1 MVASDHMNLE
11 VGNEVCPETLDWT
24 EIDSDERGGERGR
37 FGFEACDCGASDA
50 EECLVPLRLE
60 AGRSGIVDE
69 ALDPATLGVGP
80 ATGAGATEKAPLGLD
95 RRCGAREDV
104 RVGSDRG
111 EFGPIRDARHRVE
124 HHETHL
130 HPSGVEKACHLERDR
145 RARGVP
151 EEDTGFPR
159 VERPL
164 DHGTHVLGGRLDR
177 SIDGSRSVH
186 APWADHDDGPV
197 LAERLCQRSVDRGG
211 ASGSGHG
218 EDRWEVAAP
227 VEHDCR
233 RIGPRVIAC
242 STAPSQHPPHLFS
255 GREPLELRSVEGAVL
270 AIREH
275 VEEFDRRQRVEP
287 RSPEV
292 VIDLQVVHA
301 QHGSGTF
308 EREAIGGVQ
317 EGFTP
322 PFLHG
327 SDLGQCRELHEA
339 VLVELAVGGRGQVIN
354 GDETS
359 RHHERRQR
367 PSQFGEG
374 DVCVQPCLVGDHESE
389 ESDGRPGALCDD
401 RCGPD
406 AGMGLDGLLDLA
418 RFDAIAVD
426 LDLAVDPAEL
436 TPIARAAVARAAEEA
451 HLREELIGALE
462 RSNADLDGFAYVA
475 SHDLKAPLRGIAS
488 LADWIGEDLGEQ
500 IPDSVRGHLAML
512 RGRVHRLEDLIE
524 GILRY
529 SRAGRTGREVTAVDV
544 GALLAE
550 TIELLAPPATAT
562 VVVEA
567 GMPVFATARAPL
579 QQVFMNLIGNA
590 LKHAAGPATAV
601 RVGVRDAGAAWEF
614 SVTDNGAGIAPIFH
628 EQIWGI
634 FQRLKSRDEVEGAG
648 IGLSVVRKTVSAF
661 GGRAW
666 VESAADAG
674 ACFRFTWPKA

>member
-1 MVASDHMNLE
+1 MDLLAPDPAGRLS
-11 VGNEVCPETLDWT
+11 LD
-24 EIDSDERGGERGR
+24 
-37 FGFEACDCGASDA
+37 DA
-50 EECLVPLRLE
+50 EAVQVAIL
-60 AGRSGIVDE
+60 AS
-69 ALDPATLGVGP
+69 ALDPILLMDDAGCIREFNPAAEQVFGYARAAVIGRLMAEVIIPERLREAHRRGLARYL
-80 ATGAGATEKAPLGLD
+80 ATGAGTILG
-95 RRCGAREDV
+95 RRVALMALRADGAEIPIELAVARVPV
-104 RVGSDRG
+104 RGGSLFAG
-111 EFGPIRDARHRVE
+111 YIRDLSEQKRAEARQRF
-124 HHETHL
+124 L
-130 HPSGVEKACHLERDR
+130 LE
-145 RARGVP
+145 A
-151 EEDTGFPR
+151 
-159 VERPL
+159 
-164 DHGTHVLGGRLDR
+164 
-177 SIDGSRSVH
+177 SR
-186 APWADHDDGPV
+186 
-197 LAERLCQRSVDRGG
+197 
-211 ASGSGHG
+211 
-218 EDRWEVAAP
+218 EVAATLDF
-227 VEHDCR
+227 EDTLR
-233 RIGPRVIAC
+233 RVARLAVPTLCDGCGVYLSEDGRTARRVAVANVDPAKEALAG
-242 STAPSQHPPHLFS
+242 TLHPQHLLVSEVPYGVARVLRS
-255 GREPLELRSVEGAVL
+255 GRAELM
-270 AIREH
+270 
-275 VEEFDRRQRVEP
+275 
-287 RSPEV
+287 PEV
-292 VIDLQVVHA
+292 SDELLASVAVDADQLRILRA
-301 QHGSGTF
+301 L
-308 EREAIGGVQ
+308 GVRSSMIV
-317 EGFTP
+317 P
-322 PFLHG
+322 LKVR
-327 SDLGQCRELHEA
+327 DRI
-339 VLVELAVGGRGQVIN
+339 V
-354 GDETS
+354 
-359 RHHERRQR
+359 
-367 PSQFGEG
+367 
-374 DVCVQPCLVGDHESE
+374 
-389 ESDGRPGALCDD
+389 GALSLVMDASG
-401 RCGPD
+401 RSFGP
-406 AGMGLDGLLDLA
+406 A
-418 RFDAIAVD
+418 
-426 LDLAVDPAEL
+426 DLAVAEEFAL
-436 TPIARAAVARAAEEA
+436 RTAAAVDNSLLYREARAAVARAAEEA